1 MFQKISL
8 DTLFELENN
17 INKSLIAK
25 QNYKTERLK
34 SILGKHSSGVSRAE
48 VEEFVYLLSEIR
60 FFQERKDIKKRD
72 LKELMSAFKIVE
84 TKHNQNVVN
93 YGEPGENFYIIISGQ
108 VSVQIPNPRIK
119 DWSSHKEKFAQL

>member
-1 MFQKISL
+1 M
-8 DTLFELENN
+8 
-17 INKSLIAK
+17 
-25 QNYKTERLK
+25 
-34 SILGKHSSGVSRAE
+34 SRAE

-60 FFQERKDIKKRD
+60 FLQERKDIKKRD

-108 VSVQIPNPRIK
+108 VSV
-119 DWSSHKEKFAQL
+119 